1 MEKYKPALTNEQS
14 NALDEHTKR
23 HADTIKAILGNS
35 TQINKDIANKI
46 IAKVKLPK
54 GIGELAPQTLRASL
68 VRAGILPKSSRKRTK
83 DTASSSDVD
92 LTVLQ
97 NQIKAMEVLLT
108 DDQKAQLKLANV
120 HVQVKELLVQNGISF
135 EEYLEWCKE
144 NAEKSTQ
151 YNGFDL

>member
-54 GIGELAPQTLRASL
+54 GIGKLAPQTLRASL
-68 VRAGILPKSSRKRTK
+68 VRVGILPKSSRNRTK
-83 DTASSSDVD
+83 DTTSSSDVD
-92 LTVLQ
+92 VTVLQ
-97 NQIKAMEVLLT
+97 NQIKAMEALLT
-108 DDQKAQLKLANV
+108 DEQKAQLKLANV
-120 HVQVKELLVQNGISF
+120 HILVKDLLVQNGVSF
-135 EEYLEWCKE
+135 EEYIEWCKE
-144 NAEKSTQ
+144 NTDKSTQ